1 MVTGLSGLERLERG
15 GMIAPSPS
23 EPQLPDAST
32 SLEVDYRVPTASTPG
47 RSLVTRRAVVDIVR
61 AATVGSY
68 GVTGFAGGG
77 LLGGLFE
84 WLGLAQPGI
93 RVSFDNESPG
103 DGETAAERLIA
114 SGLTIE
120 LDLTVAYGVPVA
132 EVARQVD
139 SAVRYAIRQALDAK
153 VARFTI
159 HVGGLRYQ
167 TGDLPANASARGAY
181 GVGIDDLA
189 ASGTDVA

>member
-1 MVTGLSGLERLERG
+1 
-15 GMIAPSPS
+15 MIAPSPS
-23 EPQLPDAST
+23 EPQQPDTNPPA
-32 SLEVDYRVPTASTPG
+32 EVDHRVPIVSTPG

-61 AATVGSY
+61 AATLGSY

-77 LLGGLFE
+77 LLGRVFE
-84 WLGLAQPGI
+84 RLGLAQPGI
-93 RVSFDNESPG
+93 RVSIDEQASGGG
-103 DGETAAERLIA
+103 DRATETLVG

-132 EVARQVD
+132 EVSRQVD
-139 SAVRYAIRQALDAK
+139 SAVRYAIRQALDGN

-159 HVGGLRYQ
+159 HVNGLRYQ
-167 TGDLPANASARGAY
+167 TGELPAKGSANNRPE
-181 GVGIDDLA
+181 VGIDDLA